1 MRGEGSTVWDD
12 AGNALIDISGA
23 LWYCNVGYG
32 RPSSPTRPPRR
43 CASSPRTRP
52 TTASPRRRPRRWRRG
67 SRSSCRSTAPRSS
80 SPRAAASRSTP
91 RRSSRART
99 GPRSASR
106 TSTSIVSRQFAYHGS
121 NAYGT
126 SLGGMAALTDVYGR
140 LVSDVEQVPW
150 DDAEALAEAID
161 RARRRPGRRLLRRA
175 DHRRRRRADPARG
188 LPRAA
193 SRRSAASA
201 RCCSSLDEVITGFG
215 RTGEW
220 FATGRYGLSPDLI
233 TVAKGIT
240 SGYIPLGGVIAS
252 ARVAE
257 PFWADG
263 HDERLPPRLH
273 VRRARDRLRGRARE
287 PRRDRA
293 RGARPAGDASSSRC
307 SRTRSRPL
315 ADHPAVAEVR
325 TGVGLLGAVELADP
339 SKLQA
344 VIDAAYERGV
354 LVRGIRGVALQVSPP
369 FVITED
375 EIATTARRRRGAGR
389 RRDRPR
395 GTAYRVAEHAAPET
409 PRCAGAARARRSAP
423 APAPRTPPTYR
434 STASSVCC
442 TESVHSSS
450 RPGVAKMPR
459 FMFQS
464 QPSSVS
470 STSWCALNVS

>member
-1 MRGEGSTVWDD
+1 MTRAFWNPMTNMGAFRDRGITIVRGEASTVWDD
-12 AGNALIDISGA
+12 AGKALIDISGA

-32 RPSSPTRPPRR
+32 R
-43 CASSPRTRP
+43 AEL
-52 TTASPRRRPRRWRRG
+52 AE
-67 SRSSCRSTAPRSS
+67 
-80 SPRAAASRSTP
+80 AAAAQMRELASYKTYDGFTSPQTEALAARVAEVVPLDGAKVFFTSGGGESIDTAAKLA
-91 RRSSRART
+91 RAYWAAV
-99 GPRSASR
+99 GKPDKHVV
-106 TSTSIVSRQFAYHGS
+106 VSRQFAYHGS

-140 LVSDVEQVPW
+140 LVSDVDQVPW

-161 RARRRPGRRLLRRA
+161 RTGSDRVAAFFAEPIIGAGGVLIPPEGYLGRVQEICAEREVLLV
-175 DHRRRRRADPARG
+175 
-188 LPRAA
+188 
-193 SRRSAASA
+193 
-201 RCCSSLDEVITGFG
+201 LDEVITGFG

-263 HDERLPPRLH
+263 TANVFRHGFTYAGHATACAVGLANLEVIEREGLVQR
-273 VRRARDRLRGRARE
+273 VRGLE
-287 PRRDRA
+287 PVLA
-293 RGARPAGDASSSRC
+293 DALA
-307 SRTRSRPL
+307 PL

-375 EIATTARRRRGAGR
+375 ELAETAWVFGDAL
-389 RRDRPR
+389 D
-395 GTAYRVAEHAAPET
+395 AA
-409 PRCAGAARARRSAP
+409 A
-423 APAPRTPPTYR
+423 
-434 STASSVCC
+434 
-442 TESVHSSS
+442 
-450 RPGVAKMPR
+450 
-459 FMFQS
+459 
-464 QPSSVS
+464 
-470 STSWCALNVS
+470 

>member
-1 MRGEGSTVWDD
+1 MTNMGAFRDRGITIVRGEASTVWDD

-32 RPSSPTRPPRR
+32 RSEL
-43 CASSPRTRP
+43 AE
-52 TTASPRRRPRRWRRG
+52 
-67 SRSSCRSTAPRSS
+67 
-80 SPRAAASRSTP
+80 AAAAQMRELASYKTYDGFTSPQTEALAARVAEVVPLDDAKVFFTSGGGESIDTAAKLARAYWAAVGTP
-91 RRSSRART
+91 DKHVV
-99 GPRSASR
+99 
-106 TSTSIVSRQFAYHGS
+106 VSRQFAYHGS

-140 LVSDVEQVPW
+140 LVSDVDQVPW
-150 DDAEALAEAID
+150 DDAEALADAID
-161 RARRRPGRRLLRRA
+161 RAGSDRVAAFFAEPIIGAGGVLIPPEGYLERVQEICAEREVLLV
-175 DHRRRRRADPARG
+175 
-188 LPRAA
+188 
-193 SRRSAASA
+193 
-201 RCCSSLDEVITGFG
+201 LDEVITGFG

-263 HDERLPPRLH
+263 TANVFRHGFTYAGHATACAVGLANLEVIEREGLVQR
-273 VRRARDRLRGRARE
+273 VRELE
-287 PRRDRA
+287 PVLA
-293 RGARPAGDASSSRC
+293 DALA
-307 SRTRSRPL
+307 PL

-375 EIATTARRRRGAGR
+375 EIAGTARVFGDAL
-389 RRDRPR
+389 D
-395 GTAYRVAEHAAPET
+395 AA
-409 PRCAGAARARRSAP
+409 A
-423 APAPRTPPTYR
+423 
-434 STASSVCC
+434 
-442 TESVHSSS
+442 
-450 RPGVAKMPR
+450 
-459 FMFQS
+459 
-464 QPSSVS
+464 
-470 STSWCALNVS
+470 